1 MTDVTPLVS
10 ASAQVVQ
17 AYTARGFRLS
27 NADYLGAVLITDDKV
42 LPLDV
47 QNVTEL
53 KAAHFDVLKS
63 MGISYLIIGSGVVRM
78 LDTSL
83 VKSLKEIGIVAE
95 IMEIG
100 AACRTY
106 NVLRTEGRKMA
117 AALIPAGAPV

>member
-1 MTDVTPLVS
+1 MTDVTPLDS

-17 AYTARGFRLS
+17 AYTARGFRIS
-27 NADYLGAVLITDDKV
+27 NVEYLGAVLIADDKV

-53 KAAHFDVLKS
+53 KPAHFDALKAS
-63 MGISYLIIGSGVVRM
+63 GISYLIIGSGVVRM

-83 VKSLKEIGIVAE
+83 IKALKDVGVVAE
-95 IMEIG
+95 MMEIG

-117 AALIPAGAPV
+117 AALIPSGAAP